1 MALGNKS
8 GKNKTKEASK
18 KRKVPNDAIKTTAK
32 RTKTPDNPAPASG
45 SKESSATPA
54 PATVCSRHTTVMS
67 EEEEEDA
74 AMHGEDTIYV
84 SGDESEAESSEAELR
99 E

>member
-8 GKNKTKEASK
+8 GKNKTKETLK

-32 RTKTPDNPAPASG
+32 RTRTSDNLAPASG

-67 EEEEEDA
+67 EEEDA

-84 SGDESEAESSEAELR
+84 SGDESEAESSEAELG